1 MTSKT
6 IFSSLGLL
14 LAVLTTTLQAST
26 WQTGILT
33 ENSRSPFIGDE
44 NETSSIPMI
53 NYIGERFSFV
63 GGKIQYGLISGGKSE
78 TYLISQIRQHQ
89 FYSAS
94 LNSGD
99 EPGIEGMQDRDSAFE
114 LGSGLKI
121 QTTQGQYVL
130 EGLMDITAV
139 HDGFELT
146 ARYSYPTQ
154 FGRWLIEPAIG
165 VQLQSSNLTNYY
177 HGVRDSEAQLD
188 RPSYEAGQAI
198 NRIAT
203 LMLGYT
209 VNAQLLAIAGVEQIE
224 LDKAITDSPIIS
236 VKQVRKAFAGL
247 IYTF

>member
-1 MTSKT
+1 MTNKT
-6 IFSSLGLL
+6 IATGMGLM
-14 LAVLTTTLQAST
+14 LAVLSTTLQAST

-44 NETSSIPMI
+44 TETSSMPMI

-63 GGKIQYGLISGGKSE
+63 GGKIQYGLISGEKSE
-78 TYLISQIRQHQ
+78 TYLVSQIRQHQ

-94 LNSGD
+94 LDSGD
-99 EPGIEGMQDRDSAFE
+99 DRIDGMQNRDSAFE
-114 LGSGLKI
+114 LGTGLKI

-130 EGLMDITAV
+130 EGLVDIAGV

-146 ARYSYPTQ
+146 ARYSYPRQ
-154 FGRWLIEPAIG
+154 FGRWLLEPAIG

-177 HGVRDSEAQLD
+177 HGVMDSEAQLD

-198 NRIAT
+198 NKIA
-203 LMLGYT
+203 MLTVGYQ
-209 VNAQLLAIAGVEQIE
+209 VNAKLLALAGLEQIE
-224 LDKAITDSPIIS
+224 LNTAITDSPIVS
-236 VKQVRKAFAGL
+236 MNHVRKVFLGL

>member
-6 IFSSLGLL
+6 ICSGLGLL
-14 LAVLTTTLQAST
+14 LAVLTTTLQAGT

-44 NETSSIPMI
+44 NETSSIPI

-63 GGKIQYGLISGGKSE
+63 GGKIQYGLISAEKSE

-94 LNSGD
+94 LDAGD
-99 EPGIEGMQDRDSAFE
+99 EPGIEGMQHRDSAFE

-121 QTTQGQYVL
+121 QTTRGQYVL
-130 EGLMDITAV
+130 EGLMDIAAV

-146 ARYSYPTQ
+146 ARYSYPKQ

-188 RPSYEAGQAI
+188 RPSYKAGQAI
-198 NRIAT
+198 NRIAALT
-203 LMLGYT
+203 VGYQ
-209 VNAQLLAIAGVEQIE
+209 VNARLHALAGMEQIE
-224 LDKAITDSPIIS
+224 LDKTITDSPIVS
-236 VKQVRKAFAGL
+236 MNHVRKVFLGL